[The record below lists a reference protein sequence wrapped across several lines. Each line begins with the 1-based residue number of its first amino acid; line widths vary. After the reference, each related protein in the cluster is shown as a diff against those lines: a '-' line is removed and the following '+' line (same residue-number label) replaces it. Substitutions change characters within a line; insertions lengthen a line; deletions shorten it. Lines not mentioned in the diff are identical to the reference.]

1 MGGGCGEKTSAR
13 LTSQTQTQRQRV
25 RGAKQG
31 RSELKRMNVSDREII
46 CLLVDIVELE
56 CVLMQIMHERGLFGK
71 VDIFRGGSEFV
82 WHWFVVHFH
91 PPFLDPLAGRLQ
103 RLPSSCSKST
113 AQRGLLLLSLNEAG
127 VSSTFRWFRL
137 CGDWLLHTQECQQRQ
152 AYRERGKGVKVK
164 TLSFCLLLLGLV
176 GLLGGG
182 LVMHF

>member
-71 VDIFRGGSEFV
+71 VDIFRGGVSLFGIGLL
-82 WHWFVVHFH
+82 FTFT
-91 PPFLDPLAGRLQ
+91 PPFL
-103 RLPSSCSKST
+103 T
-113 AQRGLLLLSLNEAG
+113 
-127 VSSTFRWFRL
+127 
-137 CGDWLLHTQECQQRQ
+137 H
-152 AYRERGKGVKVK
+152 
-164 TLSFCLLLLGLV
+164 
-176 GLLGGG
+176 
-182 LVMHF
+182 